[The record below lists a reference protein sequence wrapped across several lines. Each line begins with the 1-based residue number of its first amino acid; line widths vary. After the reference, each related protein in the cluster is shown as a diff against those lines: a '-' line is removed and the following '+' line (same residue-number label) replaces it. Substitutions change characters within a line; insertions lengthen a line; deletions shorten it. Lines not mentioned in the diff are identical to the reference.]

1 MVFMKVDPFYDFGGR
16 GCLGAGCGGGRL
28 AGVPGR
34 QRGGAAGR
42 SRSCRGH
49 AWTRFASGG
58 AVELAP
64 GAQSVG
70 GGCVDVRGDGGCLV
84 AVVVVAVVAVA
95 VVVVAVAV
103 AAAAVVVA
111 DALVLDFRRQVRVV
125 FARSRRNRHLH

>member
-1 MVFMKVDPFYDFGGR
+1 MTPFTTSGAVGASGR
-16 GCLGAGCGGGRL
+16 GAAGGGWRECL
-28 AGVPGR
+28 AG

-49 AWTRFASGG
+49 AWTRLASGG
-58 AVELAP
+58 AFELAT

-70 GGCVDVRGDGGCLV
+70 GGCVDVRGDGGCPV
-84 AVVVVAVVAVA
+84 AVVVVAVVVVA

-111 DALVLDFRRQVRVV
+111 DALVLDFRRHVRVV
-125 FARSRRNRHLH
+125 FGR